1 MSRNDCFAASIGAIL
16 CCLQCLLL
24 EGFSASN
31 VHDQTSSRFQEH
43 ESRFAR
49 CCLLLM
55 LIPQTEADP
64 ALLETVQLNSK
75 FVQIFY
81 PLLVLTKEQVIFYG

>member
-1 MSRNDCFAASIGAIL
+1 
-16 CCLQCLLL
+16 
-24 EGFSASN
+24 
-31 VHDQTSSRFQEH
+31 
-43 ESRFAR
+43 
-49 CCLLLM
+49 M